1 MTVVRSGA
9 SWYHSGWLLRLI
21 ITFGGVV
28 PGQQFRNTTQ
38 RAEVLDEVRRSQ
50 SHLTAGEIFERV
62 RRRDPRIAY
71 GTVYRTL
78 HLLAEHG
85 LIQELTFADQASRY
99 DARVERHDH
108 VHCLDC
114 GVLLDVDV
122 PVALMALHVAAEQS
136 GFDVSSHHTVF
147 SGVCPAC
154 KSGPSR
160 ANGNRQR
167 PREVTGSGPLPQD
180 ATTSS

>member
-1 MTVVRSGA
+1 M
-9 SWYHSGWLLRLI
+9 
-21 ITFGGVV
+21 
-28 PGQQFRNTTQ
+28 
-38 RAEVLDEVRRSQ
+38 LDEVRRSQ

-108 VHCLDC
+108 VHCLEC

-147 SGVCPAC
+147 SGTCPGC
-154 KSGPSR
+154 KG
-160 ANGNRQR
+160 
-167 PREVTGSGPLPQD
+167 REVEESRRSWPDGKLVSSSGRRLTKSRQLIAD
-180 ATTSS
+180 SQEREVVSHGERA

>member
-1 MTVVRSGA
+1 M
-9 SWYHSGWLLRLI
+9 
-21 ITFGGVV
+21 
-28 PGQQFRNTTQ
+28 
-38 RAEVLDEVRRSQ
+38 LDEVRLSE

-99 DARVERHDH
+99 DGRVERHDH
-108 VHCLDC
+108 VHCLEC

-136 GFDVSSHHTVF
+136 GFDVNSHHTVF
-147 SGVCPAC
+147 SGICPSCRSAE
-154 KSGPSR
+154 SR
-160 ANGNRQR
+160 VSADRER
-167 PREVTGSGPLPQD
+167 SRRAMVPERVPRSAASSSRVSDVTERALSPHGR
-180 ATTSS
+180 

>member
-1 MTVVRSGA
+1 
-9 SWYHSGWLLRLI
+9 
-21 ITFGGVV
+21 V
-28 PGQQFRNTTQ
+28 PGERFRNTTQ
-38 RAEVLDEVRRSQ
+38 RSEVLDEVRRSE

-99 DARVERHDH
+99 DGRVERHDH
-108 VHCLDC
+108 VHCLEC

-147 SGVCPAC
+147 SGRCPAC
-154 KSGPSR
+154 RSTETRVVGDRRRSRGLSGVAS
-160 ANGNRQR
+160 
-167 PREVTGSGPLPQD
+167 TSLS
-180 ATTSS
+180 ATTAS

>member
-1 MTVVRSGA
+1 M
-9 SWYHSGWLLRLI
+9 
-21 ITFGGVV
+21 
-28 PGQQFRNTTQ
+28 
-38 RAEVLDEVRRSQ
+38 LDEVRRSQ

-99 DARVERHDH
+99 DGRVERHDH

-147 SGVCPAC
+147 SGTCPSCRSAE
-154 KSGPSR
+154 SR
-160 ANGNRQR
+160 VNAD
-167 PREVTGSGPLPQD
+167 RERSRRTVNPDRVPHS
-180 ATTSS
+180 AASSS